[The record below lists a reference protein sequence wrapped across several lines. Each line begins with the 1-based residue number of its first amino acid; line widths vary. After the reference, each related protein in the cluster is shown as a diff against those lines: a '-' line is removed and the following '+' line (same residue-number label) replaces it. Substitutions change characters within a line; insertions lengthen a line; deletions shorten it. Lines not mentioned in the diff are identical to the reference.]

1 MKYVNIKT
9 VDKTVK
15 QQNSRGNGRTPC
27 TRTAWYSA
35 LLVLGTALLI
45 LTGCP
50 ETPADATPADQSDTT
65 APEPIA
71 ISNANLTVSP
81 SSISLQWDP
90 SPSDDVA
97 TVQITWA
104 PKDGEDQPKL
114 IAVGSTNT
122 TITGLN
128 AGVTYAFS
136 ITAID
141 TAGNVSSVAEVS
153 ATTPSAVLFT
163 QAEYS
168 FTDLDVAP
176 GTTVGSVSATVASSA
191 PADPPITFEYE
202 IIQNDDDDSAL
213 FVIDSTTAEIT
224 IGTIALDPTRDDY
237 SFTVQVTSSQGVI
250 VTTTVVVSP
259 MASAV
264 DFAQESYTFSGIR
277 HIPGSTV
284 GSVPATVA
292 PADPSITLSYE
303 IIQNNNDDSASFVI
317 DSTTAEITIGATVL
331 DPTRDDYGF
340 TVQVTSSQGV
350 IVTTAVVVS
359 PSLDTTEPDP
369 LTEVSATTTEGT
381 TDVTLSWTNSG
392 STDATTIRIVWIE
405 TALGTGGGNRNIAH
419 DGTTTTVITGL
430 TSEVGYTFTLTV
442 LDNAVDAAGAPAPNE
457 SDPETATATTP
468 DTNAPLSVSSF
479 TATPLA
485 GGTEVELMWT
495 NSGSADAATL
505 DIAWT
510 SSTNDMAS
518 GSTSIASGTGMGM
531 HTIGGLIARTPYT
544 FTIIVIDTSDN
555 ISAAETAG
563 PINTLANPVDADDD
577 TLIDISSL
585 EQLHNMRYNLN
596 GTSYKTSS
604 GDGGALCGDDA
615 ATTCTG
621 YELNQSLTFD
631 RDNDVRTYD
640 LTSYAL
646 DSGDHHATYFPVSG
660 GTGGWLPIGDA
671 TNPFSTIFEGNGFFI
686 RGLAVRRN
694 QTYIG
699 MFGRTSSSAII
710 RNIRLTNNLADYT
723 GSSASNI
730 YIGGLVAYNE
740 GTISVGHAGGPAD
753 GGSGNNDRVGGLV
766 GQNSGTITASYATGD
781 VNGGGGSDRIGGLV
795 GENDGGTV
803 IASYATGDADGGGGE
818 DRVGGLVGWNST
830 GTIAASYATGDTD
843 GGSGNNDRVGGLVGQ
858 NNGTIIASYA
868 TGRADDGGNSTVDR
882 VGGLVGESRST
893 IIASYATGT
902 ADGGDGVADRVGGLV
917 GESRSSI
924 VASYAT
930 SIADGGA
937 GNNDLV
943 GSLSGFQ
950 IGSIT
955 ASYGFGSTMNGELA
969 GHDGSTDRDGH
980 ANFAV
985 GRGVDG
991 ARFWLAPSATGF
1003 RAAPVVFDRAG
1014 NNTQNAWDF
1023 GTESQAPALR
1033 YADYDGGGGTYGCGS
1048 SSNATIVIPDSVPD
1062 GSGGSTNII
1071 CDSTLLGGPQPR

>member
-9 VDKTVK
+9 VDKMVK
-15 QQNSRGNGRTPC
+15 KQNSRGNGRTPC

-97 TVQITWA
+97 TVQVTWT
-104 PKDGEDQPKL
+104 PTHGEDQPKL
-114 IAVGSTNT
+114 IDIGSTET

-128 AGVTYAFS
+128 AGVTYTFS

-191 PADPPITFEYE
+191 PADPPITLSYE
-202 IIQNDDDDSAL
+202 IMQNDDDDGAL

-224 IGTIALDPTRDDY
+224 IGAIALDPTRDDY
-237 SFTVQVTSSQGVI
+237 SFTVQVTSSQGI
-250 VTTTVVVSP
+250 IGTTTVVVSP

-264 DFAQESYTFSGIR
+264 DFAQDSYTFSGIR
-277 HIPGSTV
+277 HTPGTTV
-284 GSVPATVA
+284 GSVSATVA
-292 PADPSITLSYE
+292 PADPSITLSYQ
-303 IIQNNNDDSASFVI
+303 IIENDDDDSASFII
-317 DSTTAEITIGATVL
+317 DTATAEITIGATVL
-331 DPTRDDYGF
+331 DPTRDDYSF
-340 TVQVTSSQGV
+340 TVQATSSQGV
-350 IVTTAVVVS
+350 IVTTTVIVS
-359 PSLDTTEPDP
+359 PSLDTTAPDP
-369 LTEVSATTTEGT
+369 VTEVDATTTAGT
-381 TDVTLSWTNSG
+381 TTVSLSWINSM
-392 STDATTIRIVWIE
+392 STDVATIRIVWTE
-405 TALGTGGGNRNIAH
+405 TASGTGGGSH
-419 DGTTTTVITGL
+419 DITDVTTTRFDVTGL
-430 TSEVGYTFTLTV
+430 TSEVEYTFTLTA
-442 LDNAVDAAGAPAPNE
+442 LDDAVDAAGNLAPNE
-457 SDPETATATTP
+457 SNPETDTATTP
-468 DTNAPLSVSSF
+468 DTNAPSPVSSF

-485 GGTEVELMWT
+485 GGTEVMLSWI
-495 NSGSADAATL
+495 NSDSVDAATL
-505 DIAWT
+505 EIAWR
-510 SSTNDMAS
+510 SSTNGITP
-518 GSTSIASGTGMGM
+518 GSDTIASDMSASPY
-531 HTIGGLIARTPYT
+531 IVSGLTRVTPYT
-544 FTIIVIDTSDN
+544 FTITVIDNVNNRS
-555 ISAAETAG
+555 TARTV
-563 PINTLANPVDADDD
+563 NATTLANPIDTDGD
-577 TLIDISSL
+577 TLIDIGSL

-621 YELNQSLTFD
+621 YELTRSLTFD
-631 RDNDVRTYD
+631 DDGGGTYD
-640 LTSYAL
+640 QTTYVL
-646 DSGDHHATYFPVSG
+646 DAGDHHATYFSVTGS

-671 TNPFSTIFEGNGFFI
+671 TNPFSTIFEGNGFFV

-694 QTYIG
+694 QEYIG
-699 MFGRTSSSAII
+699 MFGRTHSSAII

-723 GSSASNI
+723 GSSGSNI

-740 GTISVGHAGGPAD
+740 GTISVGHAGAPAD

-766 GQNSGTITASYATGD
+766 GQNSGTITASYATGNTAGG
-781 VNGGGGSDRIGGLV
+781 NGAQDYVGGLV
-795 GENDGGTV
+795 GQNNGSV

-868 TGRADDGGNSTVDR
+868 TGRADDGGNSIVDR

-943 GSLSGFQ
+943 GSLLGFQ

-1062 GSGGSTNII
+1062 GSGGSTNIT
-1071 CDSTLLGGPQPR
+1071 CGSTLLGGPQPR